1 MPKPVENGL
10 AHSLRSRTQS
20 IAVDNRQRRAAPT
33 PPTMRTAPSRSPREV
48 VKLALTASLRAFL
61 GLFNIFIKYGFGFF

>member
-1 MPKPVENGL
+1 MPKPVENGV
-10 AHSLRSRTQS
+10 R
-20 IAVDNRQRRAAPT
+20 RQR